1 MTSPNWQERLSPHRL
16 NEMRPHERIV
26 YYEFV
31 ELPILRARD
40 FSFEEALDSVNLGMA
55 YLDCHRIDEAIHYL
69 AHAAR
74 TFEDSAKSE
83 WLAKSLVDLGLA
95 LRYKNEPG
103 EALSAYR
110 RALELARQ
118 LPLEEVIGTSVRN
131 LVVLLDEQ
139 YFDRVPI
146 DLYIAME
153 EQADRFGMT
162 ELACA
167 AARLQGVELL
177 RHGSARGSKAGP
189 GPFTSPS
196 GRTRAAA
203 GSQGATGTHWV
214 QRVRSLH
221 RAALHRSARL
231 SGRRLATPGLCS
243 LQQNPHVPVARSR
256 RATEPD
262 NRHLP

>member
-1 MTSPNWQERLSPHRL
+1 
-16 NEMRPHERIV
+16 
-26 YYEFV
+26 
-31 ELPILRARD
+31 
-40 FSFEEALDSVNLGMA
+40 
-55 YLDCHRIDEAIHYL
+55 
-69 AHAAR
+69 
-74 TFEDSAKSE
+74 
-83 WLAKSLVDLGLA
+83 LA

-177 RHGSARGSKAGP
+177 RHGQREAARQAL
-189 GPFTSPS
+189 
-196 GRTRAAA
+196 A
-203 GSQGATGTHWV
+203 
-214 QRVRSLH
+214 RSLH
-221 RAALHRSARL
+221 LAEELGRLQARREL
-231 SGRRLATPGLCS
+231 LELIGSSGYGAYTERLFTEARGYLAEGWPRLASAVFNKILTFPLPGQDEL
-243 LQQNPHVPVARSR
+243 RSR
-256 RATEPD
+256 IIGIYLDAGQRADAEALAAKAHPES
-262 NRHLP
+262 